1 MPDFIAADMRLSEA
15 LGATMIAVLEAKTSA
30 DEARAFAAAITQ
42 ATLPG
47 TPERKTQDAAWA
59 RLTNRLVSA
68 QEESL

>member
-1 MPDFIAADMRLSEA
+1 MPDFIAGDIRLAEA
-15 LGATMIAVLEAKTSA
+15 LGSTMIAILEAKTSA
-30 DEARAFAAAITQ
+30 DESRSFATTITH